1 MSAAL
6 AAEPLLGAAAAS
18 EPYEDGE
25 KQLQGAT
32 ATLQVSGMTCG
43 ACVEVSARLGG
54 GGGAAGLTTALRHAH
69 GSMCRV

>member
-6 AAEPLLGAAAAS
+6 AAEPLLGAAASS

-25 KQLQGAT
+25 KQPQGVT

-43 ACVEVSARLGG
+43 ACVEVSVRPSGE
-54 GGGAAGLTTALRHAH
+54 GAANRSTALRQED
-69 GSMCRV
+69 CRKCHT